1 MKQRLLHLQLLL
13 LVALLGVPLGAWAD
27 RDVNQQQF
35 GKQVIEVAS
44 DEVITFYDPW
54 GTENIVDNNSYNV
67 KYSNICTWDNLY
79 VAFYAY
85 KSYIELQ

>member
-1 MKQRLLHLQLLL
+1 
-13 LVALLGVPLGAWAD
+13 VA
-27 RDVNQQQF
+27 DVEYSWK
-35 GKQVIEVAS
+35 GSI
-44 DEVITFYDPW
+44 
-54 GTENIVDNNSYNV
+54 DNNSYNV